1 MQTDKPNTNEVTPEF
16 IKPETPPE
24 VTEKPELPKG
34 IVLTERQKV
43 AQAIVTNVLGMV
55 QTQWSVI
62 TFKNE
67 PFPWMQYFCG
77 LAMKMPTIIVMRKQ
91 DAQWIPVLKENK
103 LVKAVFQVEDYKE
116 PYNSHVADKIAHFIK
131 QHPVK

>member
-1 MQTDKPNTNEVTPEF
+1 MQTDSKQPEIAEKEVPPN
-16 IKPETPPE
+16 

-34 IVLTERQKV
+34 VVLTDKQKV

-55 QTQWSVI
+55 QSQWNVI

-77 LAMKMPTIIVMRKQ
+77 LAMKMPTIIVIRKS
-91 DAQWIPVLKENK
+91 DAAWIPVLKESS
-103 LVKAVFQVEDYKE
+103 LVKAVFQIEAYKE

-131 QHPVK
+131 QHPEK